1 MSPTQNVQPSDLPN
15 ELLEI
20 STGMSI
26 DSGSSWE
33 DGFVSWLRNLVDSEE
48 TGVLDFVNPKIEKL
62 LIKTALEKTNGKK
75 NDAANLLG
83 WGRNTLAKKI
93 KELGI

>member
-15 ELLEI
+15 EILEVGA
-20 STGMSI
+20 GMSN
-26 DSGSSWE
+26 GSDFSWE
-33 DGFVSWLRNLVDSEE
+33 DGFVSWLKNLLDSEE
-48 TGVLDFVNPKIEKL
+48 MAVLDFVNPKIEKL

-75 NDAANLLG
+75 NDAAKLLG

>member
-15 ELLEI
+15 EILEVGA
-20 STGMSI
+20 GMS
-26 DSGSSWE
+26 SGSDFSWE
-33 DGFVSWLRNLVDSEE
+33 DGFVSWLKNLLDSEE
-48 TGVLDFVNPKIEKL
+48 MAVLDFVNPKIEKL

-75 NDAANLLG
+75 NDAAKLLG